1 MAAALAPAPAAGAGA
16 GLVYRV
22 DDPQWLAI
30 AAGAR
35 ALEYFEQA
43 VGPKVVAVVKAAHP
57 ADWLHQCKKAVGGS
71 MATFV
76 TEAGGWDTYTL
87 VKVIYHFL
95 PLFFQVGLFASQGRN
110 EHRRAKQK
118 IGKLCNSEI

>member
-1 MAAALAPAPAAGAGA
+1 MAAAAAAAPAPAGAPAAGA

-22 DDPQWLAI
+22 DDPHWLAI

-57 ADWLHQCKKAVGGS
+57 ADWLTRCQKAVGGS
-71 MATFV
+71 VAAFM

-95 PLFFQVGLFASQGRN
+95 PLFFQVGFLVSGW
-110 EHRRAKQK
+110 K
-118 IGKLCNSEI
+118 

>member
-1 MAAALAPAPAAGAGA
+1 MAAAAPAAGAGAGA

-43 VGPKVVAVVKAAHP
+43 VGPEVVAVVKAAHP
-57 ADWLHQCKKAVGGS
+57 ADWLKRCQKAVGGS
-71 MATFV
+71 VAAFM
-76 TEAGGWDTYTL
+76 TESAAGTRTRSSRSSTTSCRCSSRL
-87 VKVIYHFL
+87 V
-95 PLFFQVGLFASQGRN
+95 
-110 EHRRAKQK
+110 
-118 IGKLCNSEI
+118 